1 MRVEDGPGSHLVDL
15 DANQCREL
23 LVEHRWG
30 RIAWDDPEWGPSLLP
45 VNYRVDGDE
54 VVLRTSHHT
63 ELARRLR
70 PGRASFQ
77 IDEYDESTGTG
88 WSVLVRGVARPDA
101 WGEVTPPVQPPT
113 PAARGT
119 REFYVRLGMER
130 LTGRRLLPA

>member
-1 MRVEDGPGSHLVDL
+1 MRVEDGPSGHLVDL
-15 DANQCREL
+15 DEDQCRAL
-23 LVEHRWG
+23 LEQRRWG
-30 RIAWDDPEWGPSLLP
+30 RIAWDDPEWGPSVLP

-88 WSVLVRGVARPDA
+88 WSVLLRGEARPVA
-101 WGEVTPPVQPPT
+101 WGEEPPPEQPPT
-113 PAARGT
+113 PSARGA
-119 REFYVRLGMER
+119 RDFYVRIGLER
-130 LTGRRLLPA
+130 LTGRRLLRD